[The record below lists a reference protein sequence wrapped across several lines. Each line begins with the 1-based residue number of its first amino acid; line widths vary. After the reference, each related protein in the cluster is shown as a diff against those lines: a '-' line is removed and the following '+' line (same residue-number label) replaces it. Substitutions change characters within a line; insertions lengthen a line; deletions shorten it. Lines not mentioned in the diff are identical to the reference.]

1 MKKDVEQR
9 RSQYLKGGEL
19 EKGQEKME
27 REDSNEEKMEKE
39 DSDEEKMEK
48 IFDQE

>member
-1 MKKDVEQR
+1 
-9 RSQYLKGGEL
+9 
-19 EKGQEKME
+19 ME

-48 IFDQE
+48 IFDQEWGSEVREEREEIQLWLWFLLIHND